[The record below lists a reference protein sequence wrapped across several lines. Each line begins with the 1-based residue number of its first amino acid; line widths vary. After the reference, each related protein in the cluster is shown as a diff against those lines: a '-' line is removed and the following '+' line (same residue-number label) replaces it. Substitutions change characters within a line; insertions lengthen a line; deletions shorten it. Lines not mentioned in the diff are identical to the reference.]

1 MTEDEK
7 WVYTWLG
14 YGKIADIQKAKIRVD
29 LTWGA
34 KLYIAPYLA
43 CSTINFSVK
52 SFAQTKKLL
61 DFQWGILEDFSAL
74 FKLLYKQ
81 LAPGPDFQV
90 YLYLPRGQLL
100 KITGSDTPL
109 SLKMKTGAKLIAIIK
124 QCSD

>member
-1 MTEDEK
+1 MIEDEK

-14 YGKIADIQKAKIRVD
+14 YGKIADIQKNRIRVD

-43 CSTINFSVK
+43 SSTVNFSVK

-81 LAPGPDFQV
+81 LAPGSDFQV
-90 YLYLPRGQLL
+90 NLYLPRGQLL
-100 KITGSDTPL
+100 KIKGSDTPL
-109 SLKMKTGAKLIAIIK
+109 SLKMKTGAKLIAITK